1 MQAIQLAATGEPEV
15 LELKQ
20 LPAPNMLPG
29 EVLVKIEAIG
39 LNFVDTLIRKGKHPS
54 FQSFPAIMPGEIE
67 GVITSVSKDVTQ
79 FYPGQRVTGY
89 TQAAYAQFA
98 AISTEQLTVL
108 PDDLPTGKGMLIQ
121 HLTAQ
126 NLLHQASGYRSV
138 LITAAAGGVG
148 SSVICTARI
157 KNVPVIA
164 GLLGNMQKAP
174 YVQSLGATHAISY

>member
-79 FYPGQRVTGY
+79 FYP
-89 TQAAYAQFA
+89 
-98 AISTEQLTVL
+98 QLTNYL
-108 PDDLPTGKGMLIQ
+108 NLKIYIPG
-121 HLTAQ
+121 LT
-126 NLLHQASGYRSV
+126 
-138 LITAAAGGVG
+138 
-148 SSVICTARI
+148 
-157 KNVPVIA
+157 
-164 GLLGNMQKAP
+164 
-174 YVQSLGATHAISY
+174 ISMI